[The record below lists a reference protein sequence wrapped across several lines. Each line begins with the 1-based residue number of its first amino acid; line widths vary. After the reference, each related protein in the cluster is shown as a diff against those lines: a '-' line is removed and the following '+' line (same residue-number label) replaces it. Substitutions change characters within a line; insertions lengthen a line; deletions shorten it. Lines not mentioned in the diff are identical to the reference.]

1 MKFDLFILSIYIPD
15 RDEKQE
21 TSEQMDE
28 RIYKGYSFQLTKI
41 QQILQIYKSFYKK
54 IDIFFEGYYR
64 RNRRGKKT
72 RESSMTSMTSMTSK
86 TRRTGK
92 NGWNSV

>member
-1 MKFDLFILSIYIPD
+1 MFILSIYIPD

-28 RIYKGYSFQLTKI
+28 RIYKGLSFQFTKI

-54 IDIFFEGYYR
+54 IDIFFARGIIGGIGGARGAR
-64 RNRRGKKT
+64 RAGRQCFF
-72 RESSMTSMTSMTSK
+72 S
-86 TRRTGK
+86 
-92 NGWNSV
+92 